1 MNEQL
6 LKVKQPS
13 VKDLFKTVKKNER
26 GWRGG
31 GFHRYTQIRGLKSAP
46 TKSVPG
52 AVANSRIDSLKK
64 IGIFLLTSPG
74 NKALMLPKG

>member
-13 VKDLFKTVKKNER
+13 VKDLFKTVKKMRE
-26 GWRGG
+26 GG
-31 GFHRYTQIRGLKSAP
+31 GEGDSTGTRKSAP

-74 NKALMLPKG
+74 YKALMLPKG